1 MPTRPLW
8 PTSLASLLFTG
19 CLFTGFMLT
28 GAAAARVDP
37 PADPPTKSTKLLDE
51 LLIPSDK
58 VRREEPDPDGQKP
71 IVAVVVPHNNIFPAL
86 VIAQAGM
93 EEREQDEGEAETD
106 AHSLGDPF
114 GVLGVGVVAPAD
126 NTPVRV
132 VVSCPSIMTDS
143 PFEGVLATEGETYSV
158 SPKIKWKYEKMLRTR
173 QQVPVDVTF
182 RVKVADAPW
191 KEITKTC
198 TLRSI
203 NDCLLAFN
211 TGPEDGE
218 YTDSTWLYT
227 AYVNEDH
234 PWVDGILRDA
244 IATGVVENFTGYQL
258 QDQEEVLKQVYAVWR
273 VFQNRGIRYS
283 DISTVSA
290 QKKSIVSQHVR
301 FLDECLKH
309 KQANCI
315 DGTVMFA
322 SVLRKIGIQTHI
334 VTVPGHA
341 FLTFRPTKDA
351 DDEIGLETTLLG
363 RVSKEDFDERESR
376 LGKLFKLLGENETY
390 EEASFKSFEEAVR
403 IGSDRFRENLE
414 HFDESEIDP
423 NYWFISVD
431 EAREKGVRPLA
442 YMPEEREDDDRRDR
456 PGTPRPGR
464 GK

>member
-1 MPTRPLW
+1 MPTRPTW
-8 PTSLASLLFTG
+8 PACFAWFVFAA
-19 CLFTGFMLT
+19 CLIG
-28 GAAAARVDP
+28 GPWVAVAAAARVDP
-37 PADPPTKSTKLLDE
+37 PAEKSTKLLDE

-58 VRREEPDPDGQKP
+58 VRRDEPDADGQKP

-93 EEREQDEGEAETD
+93 EEREQDDGGAEAD

-143 PFEGVLATEGETYSV
+143 PFEGVLPTEGETYSV
-158 SPKIKWKYEKMLRTR
+158 SPKIKWKYEKMLRVR

-218 YTDSTWLYT
+218 YTDTTWLYT

-244 IATGVVENFTGYQL
+244 IATGVVENFTGYQS
-258 QDQEEVLKQVYAVWR
+258 QDPEEVFRQVYAVWR

-301 FLDECLKH
+301 FLDECMKH

-363 RVSKEDFDERESR
+363 RVSKEAFDERESR

-390 EEASFKSFEEAVR
+390 EEASFRSFEEAVR
-403 IGSDRFRENLE
+403 IGSDRFRENIE

-442 YMPEEREDDDRRDR
+442 YMPEERDDERGDGRREPKR
-456 PGTPRPGR
+456 GR
-464 GK
+464 DGK